1 MEDLNSLKAR
11 ILELEHELKKKED
24 RIRTLDDLYNYTL
37 KQLEENK
44 VIIKASIMLLQQSKQ

>member
-44 VIIKASIMLLQQSKQ
+44 VIIKASIMLLQQSK